1 MPLFGSDGYGSK
13 AGLGAALSFLGQ
25 AGTQMG
31 RRQDILE
38 AERLRHESRE
48 KEIAIRRGHLDLA
61 VQDAALKRKVL
72 DDVRE
77 SEQLRA
83 DTEIMR
89 FEEEQMVRAGTV
101 QPLPLLPSGVVAL
114 FPMGGAETRITAEQ
128 ATILSAIKT
137 EKDALAAV
145 EDFRAMNALVIVEN
159 DAQEGGK
166 VYDRYEA
173 LVEGTPYQDAMAEE
187 IALERENLEVDRS
200 DPIGSHARI
209 RESLTRMS
217 GRVTDL
223 QGKITAAQG
232 VTKFLGWYDKRL
244 DSLVEN
250 AQDQNHPYS
259 DPETFR
265 AALEDL
271 NEMRAGVV
279 KGDDPWLF
287 MGGQGVPLNV
297 PGGEAE
303 SGLDTGPLPPDEYAE
318 MVRAAVAG
326 EPAPADRQIPAE
338 QAEKFLS
345 DVAAGKADVEASA
358 TEERR
363 LASRSPA
370 DIATEPLV
378 EAVGGLLDKVAEAAV
393 GKPAAEAAEV
403 FDEASRLL
411 TEVWGSGEGSQ
422 KDMVSVV
429 LRAAYLKPQI
439 ERTTLAAL
447 LKVLNLNP
455 LWAQVRGIA
464 AAIRA
469 VNSKRKTPEEA
480 MKEMEGLQKPLVP
493 RTLENNP
500 PGMVGLKREGDAA
513 PKNIGLKNRRTS
525 GG

>member
-287 MGGQGVPLNV
+287 MGGQGVPLNA
-297 PGGEAE
+297 PGGAPAAQPDLEPAVPAE
-303 SGLDTGPLPPDEYAE
+303 IGLDGLNE
-318 MVRAAVAG
+318 AALDAL
-326 EPAPADRQIPAE
+326 AAR
-338 QAEKFLS
+338 
-345 DVAAGKADVEASA
+345 VAAGEVDPQVIDAATPEARDA
-358 TEERR
+358 FETKVLDAMAENTR
-363 LASRSPA
+363 LAARTPF
-370 DIATEPLV
+370 DMQV
-378 EAVGGLLDKVAEAAV
+378 EAVESAVNQFAQEKIGKPLAAIAGELIGGKKEAYLDFSREISETFGSGPGAKKGFTAAV
-393 GKPAAEAAEV
+393 LRTAMNAPDIADA
-403 FDEASRLL
+403 
-411 TEVWGSGEGSQ
+411 Q
-422 KDMVSVV
+422 VSVLWESMKSAPNFLAV
-429 LRAAYLKPQI
+429 RGAYSALRA
-439 ERTTLAAL
+439 
-447 LKVLNLNP
+447 V
-455 LWAQVRGIA
+455 VSG
-464 AAIRA
+464 
-469 VNSKRKTPEEA
+469 RKTPQEALNGIEQQLDLEEVENWA
-480 MKEMEGLQKPLVP
+480 RDLGLTDQ
-493 RTLENNP
+493 
-500 PGMVGLKREGDAA
+500 
-513 PKNIGLKNRRTS
+513 
-525 GG
+525 